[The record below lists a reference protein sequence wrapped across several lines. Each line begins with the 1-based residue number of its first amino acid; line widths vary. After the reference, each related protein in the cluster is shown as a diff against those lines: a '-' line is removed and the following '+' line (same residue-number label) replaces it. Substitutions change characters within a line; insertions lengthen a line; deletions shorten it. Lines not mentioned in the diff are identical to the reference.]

1 MVVRESRAKSQ
12 QVTFLFSLWFFR
24 VLTSLLTIGQ
34 TRVLLEGEKGACME
48 WSRTQG
54 WGGVLKNIKDKDV
67 KSKNGRE
74 RGAKGQK
81 KEKGGMLGITRK
93 RRRGALFLMGQ
104 KTSFLLT
111 LCRRDL
117 PHWNLSHLPKK
128 KRGKVTKN
136 HERHN

>member
-1 MVVRESRAKSQ
+1 
-12 QVTFLFSLWFFR
+12 
-24 VLTSLLTIGQ
+24 
-34 TRVLLEGEKGACME
+34 ME

-74 RGAKGQK
+74 RETSQRAEEREGGDAWHYK
-81 KEKGGMLGITRK
+81 KEEEGSP
-93 RRRGALFLMGQ
+93 FLMGQ

-111 LCRRDL
+111 LCRRDP

>member
-1 MVVRESRAKSQ
+1 
-12 QVTFLFSLWFFR
+12 
-24 VLTSLLTIGQ
+24 
-34 TRVLLEGEKGACME
+34 ME

-81 KEKGGMLGITRK
+81 KKKGGDAWHYKKEEEGSP
-93 RRRGALFLMGQ
+93 FLMGQ
-104 KTSFLLT
+104 KTSFQLT
-111 LCRRDL
+111 LCRRDP

-128 KRGKVTKN
+128 E
-136 HERHN
+136 ERKSHKKSRKT